1 MPTYEYKCPKGHL
14 FEKFYPTMA
23 SKRRA
28 ACPQCGKRAEQ
39 LISGGGGLVFKGS
52 GFYITDYKRAGEKK
66 PVDGEAKTADSPK
79 PDAAKKPDA
88 GKTPDAGKAPEA
100 GKAPDSGKQDRG
112 KKKGSSSSDK

>member
-1 MPTYEYKCPKGHL
+1 MPTYEYKCPNGHL

-39 LISGGGGLVFKGS
+39 LISGGAGLVFKGS

-66 PVDGEAKTADSPK
+66 PAEGESKTAESPK
-79 PDAAKKPDA
+79 PDAKKPE
-88 GKTPDAGKAPEA
+88 GGKAPEA
-100 GKAPDSGKQDRG
+100 GKAADSGKREGG

>member
-1 MPTYEYKCPKGHL
+1 MPTYEYKCPHGHL

-52 GFYITDYKRAGEKK
+52 GFYHTDSRSGAVSSESGATQGSAAG
-66 PVDGEAKTADSPK
+66 A
-79 PDAAKKPDA
+79 A
-88 GKTPDAGKAPEA
+88 GKETAGKESSKSA
-100 GKAPDSGKQDRG
+100 SGE
-112 KKKGSSSSDK
+112 GSSSGDSSGCRSSGRHLRIMIAKR